1 MSHIF
6 PSLPFV
12 TDIPVEIFLVDLDVL
27 SQTQFYL
34 GFSFLNLVP
43 NRLDNVSARLPVLA
57 YTSHMM
63 YFSKY
68 IK

>member
-12 TDIPVEIFLVDLDVL
+12 TDILVEIFLVDLDVL

-43 NRLDNVSARLPVLA
+43 NRLDNVSVFLPGYLSLL
-57 YTSHMM
+57 THP
-63 YFSKY
+63 
-68 IK
+68 I